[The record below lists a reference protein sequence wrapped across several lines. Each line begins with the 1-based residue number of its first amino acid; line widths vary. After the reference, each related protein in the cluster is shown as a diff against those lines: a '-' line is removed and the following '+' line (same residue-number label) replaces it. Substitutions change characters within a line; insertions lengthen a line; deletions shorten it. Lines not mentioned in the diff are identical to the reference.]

1 MDNTIRETFEG
12 LPSSIEVAMLKI
24 KLNNSHSE
32 HDLFIRL
39 FLTSGGG
46 W

>member
-1 MDNTIRETFEG
+1 MSDWTIF
-12 LPSSIEVAMLKI
+12 SSEASMLR
-24 KLNNSHSE
+24 LVNVNSQSE